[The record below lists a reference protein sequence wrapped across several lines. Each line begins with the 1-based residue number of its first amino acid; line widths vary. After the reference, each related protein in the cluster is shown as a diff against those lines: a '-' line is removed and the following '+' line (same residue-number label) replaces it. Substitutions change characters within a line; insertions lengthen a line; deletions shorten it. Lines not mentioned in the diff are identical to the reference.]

1 MELKLSEFLNRLF
14 TEGVVTVPR
23 QLLPVEEADLREAV
37 RLIRQFYESD
47 WVEMAY
53 VAPVLDEAAALW
65 AAQYFFRAVQFVLLR
80 DLVEDQMAI
89 HLQPYGGEVDAG
101 AVYSV
106 DLVFRYLGPLFKLSS
121 GLAPY
126 DPLVERLRATAA
138 AWPFSSVGLGVDV
151 GTDDLVSLEVIFS
164 HPSLKYAYVDRVILL
179 RDAGRINDNVKVAA
193 ALQEVLG
200 LHQKILWPGLE
211 LQPLPNELI

>member
-23 QLLPVEEADLREAV
+23 QLLPVEQADLREAV
-37 RLIRQFYESD
+37 RMIRQFYESD
-47 WVEMAY
+47 RLEMAY
-53 VAPVLDEAAALW
+53 VAPVLNEAASLW

-80 DLVEDQMAI
+80 NLEEDQMAI
-89 HLQPYGGEVDAG
+89 HLQPYDGELDASV
-101 AVYSV
+101 AYSV
-106 DLVFRYLGPLFKLSS
+106 DLIFRYLGPLFKLSS
-121 GLAPY
+121 GLAPH
-126 DPLVERLRATAA
+126 DPLVERLRATAR

-151 GTDDLVSLEVIFS
+151 GTDDLVGLEVIFS

>member
-1 MELKLSEFLNRLF
+1 MELKLSKFLKRLF
-14 TEGVVTVPR
+14 REGVVTVPR
-23 QLLPVEEADLREAV
+23 QLLAVEDADLQEAG

-47 WVEMAY
+47 RLEMAY
-53 VAPVLDEAAALW
+53 VAPVLDETAALW

-80 DLVEDQMAI
+80 DLEEDQMAI
-89 HLQPYGGEVDAG
+89 HLPPYGGELNAG

-106 DLVFRYLGPLFKLSS
+106 DVVFRYLGPLFKLSS
-121 GLAPY
+121 GLAPH
-126 DPLVERLRATAA
+126 DPLMDRFRATAA
-138 AWPFSSVGLGVDV
+138 AWPFSSVGLGVELC
-151 GTDDLVSLEVIFS
+151 TDDIVSLEVIFS

>member
-23 QLLPVEEADLREAV
+23 QLLAIEEADLREAV

-47 WVEMAY
+47 RLEMAY

-65 AAQYFFRAVQFVLLR
+65 AAQYFFRAVQFVMLR
-80 DLVEDQMAI
+80 DLEEDQMAI

-101 AVYSV
+101 AVYAV

-121 GLAPY
+121 GLAPD
-126 DPLVERLRATAA
+126 DPLVARLRATAA
-138 AWPFSSVGLGVDV
+138 AWPLSSVGLAVTPAADP
-151 GTDDLVSLEVIFS
+151 EVILS
-164 HPSLKYAYVDRVILL
+164 NPSLKYAYVDRIIYL
-179 RDAGRINDNVKVAA
+179 RDAGRITDDVKVAA

>member
-23 QLLPVEEADLREAV
+23 QLEELEDADLREAV
-37 RLIRQFYESD
+37 RLIRQFYEGD
-47 WVEMAY
+47 RLEMAY
-53 VAPVLDEAAALW
+53 EAPVLDEAVALW

-80 DLVEDQMAI
+80 ELEEEVMAV
-89 HLQPYGGEVDAG
+89 HLQPYDGEVDAA
-101 AVYSV
+101 AVYAV

-121 GLAPY
+121 GLAPD
-126 DPLVERLRATAA
+126 DPLVTRLRATAA
-138 AWPFSSVGLGVDV
+138 AWPFSSVGLAIAPDA
-151 GTDDLVSLEVIFS
+151 DLEVIFS
-164 HPSLKYAYVDRVILL
+164 HPSLKYAYIDRVILD
-179 RDAGRINDNVKVAA
+179 RDTGRIIDDLRVAA
-193 ALQEVLG
+193 ALHEVLG

>member
-1 MELKLSEFLNRLF
+1 MVLKLSEFLNRLF

-23 QLLPVEEADLREAV
+23 QLLAVEEADLRRSV

-47 WVEMAY
+47 RLEMAY
-53 VAPVLDEAAALW
+53 EAPVLDEAAALW

-80 DLVEDQMAI
+80 ELEEDTMAV
-89 HLQPYGGEVDAG
+89 HLQPYDGEVDAG
-101 AVYSV
+101 AVYTV

-121 GLAPY
+121 GLAPD
-126 DPLVERLRATAA
+126 DPLVARLRATAA
-138 AWPFSSVGLGVDV
+138 AWPFSSVGLGIAPAA
-151 GTDDLVSLEVIFS
+151 SLEAIFS
-164 HPSLKYAYVDRVILL
+164 HPSLKNAYVDRIIHL
-179 RDAGRINDNVKVAA
+179 RDAGRINDDVRVAA
-193 ALQEVLG
+193 TLQEVLG